1 MLRKFTIAQRI
12 IGFATLTIISILA
25 FGGLF
30 IYGSTS
36 LSKYGVSLAK
46 DHLMEAQRQR
56 VKDVTHSAAT
66 GLESMVAGLPETEQL
81 KIITDFVEKSRFE
94 NDKSGYFYVYKGTIN
109 VAHPTQKQLIGKDL
123 SKTTDQNGVYYVV
136 ELDKVAKAGGG
147 YVTFVFPNPN
157 GPDSLAKLGYAEMIG
172 GSPFWIGTGIY
183 VNNIDEAEVAL
194 STGMENLLKKILYI
208 IGSIF
213 LALLLLCGLPICYTV
228 VKSIVNPL
236 GNIVKIAQNIA
247 DGNLNIHI
255 DTSDAND
262 EVKSLEDTFKSMVD
276 TLREK
281 ISFAEEKSIHASKA
295 AEEAN
300 SALAK
305 ANAAIAQVEAK
316 SATILSTANKLEEVG
331 NIVSNASSGISSQ
344 IEESDRS
351 ASIAA
356 EKLTAAAAAMN
367 EMNVTVQNVAHNAS
381 EAQQMAVDTRHKAKA
396 GEQAVENSL
405 QCIQSVHKVSLELKQ
420 DMEQLNEHAKAIS
433 HIMSV
438 ISDIADQT
446 NLLALNAAIEA
457 ARAGEAGRG
466 FAVVADEVR
475 KLAEKTMAS
484 TQEVGSAIQAIQNST
499 IKSAES
505 VDRAVTQIEQVT
517 NMAQD
522 SSRALQE
529 IVTTADVTAEQVRAI
544 AKASEQQSAT
554 SDNINNDI
562 SECNTMSVQ
571 IADAMGE
578 AAKAITELVDQAHN
592 LTELVKE
599 MKSA

>member
-12 IGFATLTIISILA
+12 TGFAVMSILA
-25 FGGLF
+25 MLAFSGLF
-30 IYGSTS
+30 TYGSVS

-46 DHLMEAQRQR
+46 EHLLNAQRNR

-66 GLESMVAGLPETEQL
+66 GLEKLVAGLPEAEQL
-81 KIITDFVEKSRFE
+81 KIIADYVERSRFE
-94 NDKSGYFYVYKGTIN
+94 EDKSGYFYVYKGTVN
-109 VAHPTQKQLIGKDL
+109 AAHPTQKQLIGKDL
-123 SKTTDQNGVYYVV
+123 AKTTDQNGVYYVV
-136 ELDKVAKAGGG
+136 ELDKAARAGGG

-157 GPDSLAKLGYAEMIG
+157 GPGSLAKLGYAEMVE

-183 VNNIDEAEVAL
+183 VYNIDDAEAAL
-194 STGMENLLKKILYI
+194 SSGMEALLYKILCI
-208 IGSIF
+208 IGGIF
-213 LALLLLCGLPICYTV
+213 LASLAFIGLPVCYAV
-228 VKSIVNPL
+228 VKSIVEPL
-236 GNIVKIAQNIA
+236 GKVVKVARNIA
-247 DGNLNIHI
+247 DGDLGTPIPMSN
-255 DTSDAND
+255 ARD
-262 EVKSLEDTFKSMVD
+262 EVKALEDTFKSMVD

-281 ISFAEEKSIHASKA
+281 IGIAEEKSLHAGEA
-295 AEEAN
+295 ADNATR
-300 SALAK
+300 ALEK
-305 ANAAIAQVEAK
+305 ANAAIAEVEAK
-316 SATILSTANKLEEVG
+316 SRTILSTASKLEAVG
-331 NIVSNASSGISSQ
+331 TIVSNASSGMSSQ

-356 EKLTAAAAAMN
+356 RKLTEAASAMN
-367 EMNVTVQNVAHNAS
+367 EMNATVRSVAQNAS
-381 EAQQMAVDTRHKAKA
+381 EAQQMAVDTRHKAEA
-396 GEQAVENSL
+396 GEQVVENSL
-405 QCIQSVHKVSLELKQ
+405 QCIQSVHKVSLELKN
-420 DMEQLNEHAKAIS
+420 DMEQLNEHANAIS

-499 IKSAES
+499 HKSAES
-505 VDRAVTQIEQVT
+505 VDRAVAQIEQVT
-517 NMAQD
+517 EMAQD
-522 SSRALQE
+522 SSRALRE
-529 IVTTADVTAEQVRAI
+529 IVSTAEVTAEQVRAI
-544 AKASEQQSAT
+544 ATASEEQSVT
-554 SDNINNDI
+554 SDQINNDI

-571 IADAMGE
+571 IAAAMGE
-578 AAKAITELVDQAHN
+578 AAKAISELADQAHN